1 MRTKGENTYEVGATS
16 NRSVQ
21 IMISPLLTKVK
32 LIYLAGFAAHPDC
45 PVVETVLL
53 LEQFL
58 AQGMGMLAFAMS
70 TRRTISNTRRIRPER
85 PDPDSSDREVTT
97 DVLLR
102 QHPDEE
108 EDEAEEEDEGDD
120 REDDDEED
128 EDDDGYS
135 E

>member
-1 MRTKGENTYEVGATS
+1 MKSV
-16 NRSVQ
+16 RSTQ

-32 LIYLAGFAAHPDC
+32 LIYLADFAAYRDC

-70 TRRTISNTRRIRPER
+70 TRRTISNTRRMRPER
-85 PDPDSSDREVTT
+85 PDPDPSDREVTT

-108 EDEAEEEDEGDD
+108 EEEGWQAENVQAI
-120 REDDDEED
+120 
-128 EDDDGYS
+128 
-135 E
+135 